1 MGKLSLEYVS
11 KDLTLVERDFFDSI
25 GKQIQR
31 SEKDI
36 PWKQRKKYKLEVS
49 KKAQEYVLS
58 LIDVKSNQEIKRVTM
73 HAEKS
78 LQELE
83 ARLLI
88 ELTQSME
95 RQALQAALDIQRD
108 FKDAQELAKKLDPE
122 DEEFHEEYLKDIRNS
137 ALSNLKDIARLKER
151 GL

>member
-151 GL
+151 NL

>member
-1 MGKLSLEYVS
+1 MI
-11 KDLTLVERDFFDSI
+11 FDSI

-122 DEEFHEEYLKDIRNS
+122 DEES
-137 ALSNLKDIARLKER
+137 
-151 GL
+151 